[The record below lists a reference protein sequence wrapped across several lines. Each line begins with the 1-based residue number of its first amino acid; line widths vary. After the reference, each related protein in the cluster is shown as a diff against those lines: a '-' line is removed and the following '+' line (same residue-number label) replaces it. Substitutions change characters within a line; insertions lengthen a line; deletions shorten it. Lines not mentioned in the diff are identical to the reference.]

1 MTVLGLVIL
10 VFFLYTTGELAGS
23 HGLEILFYLLGLLP
37 ALLWVSPDV
46 LGYDNLLKTKI

>member
-10 VFFLYTTGELAGS
+10 VFFLYTVGEIAIA

-37 ALLWVSPDV
+37 ALLWMKP
-46 LGYDNLLKTKI
+46 LAALKQ